1 MSRVWGPHRV
11 SLNRR
16 VHILCWN
23 QSPRNAFKVKSYYKL
38 LLISNIIYSRWW
50 THNILQNT
58 KKSYRK
64 SLWKPKVPT
73 KVAFILWIATLE
85 KIQTIDNLKKWWV
98 VVRDW
103 CCRCKFAGET
113 TDCLLLHGLVALEL
127 WSMVFTLF
135 GIHWAMS
142 RGVVKLLVSWQGRFG
157 RCNNS
162 VIWKVIPHYLMWRI
176 WCKRNDKTFEGCEK
190 SALDLKLLFLK
201 FQSERMT
208 ASSLFSFT
216 NTFEKQYL
224 LCLMLV

>member
-1 MSRVWGPHRV
+1 M
-11 SLNRR
+11 
-16 VHILCWN
+16 C
-23 QSPRNAFKVKSYYKL
+23 KL
-38 LLISNIIYSRWW
+38 
-50 THNILQNT
+50 
-58 KKSYRK
+58 
-64 SLWKPKVPT
+64 
-73 KVAFILWIATLE
+73 
-85 KIQTIDNLKKWWV
+85 
-98 VVRDW
+98 
-103 CCRCKFAGET
+103 AGET

-142 RGVVKLLVSWQGRFG
+142 RGVVKLLASWQGRFG

-162 VIWKVIPHYLMWRI
+162 VIWKVIPHYLMWCI

-190 SALDLKLLFLK
+190 SVLDLKLLFLK